1 MWKWQFYLFF
11 TKVFAKALKNLTE
24 IINIHAKL
32 VFLENHFLS
41 TIWLQDWEQ
50 LKFTVPTVLYKI
62 NINVAFLELF
72 DISNKGIERMLSLN
86 AKCKYLLD
94 ILYMFRR
101 FEICLIGL
109 IRLLESQYMFDIILD
124 LELAHWYQLKFVNTS
139 KTDFWG

>member
-1 MWKWQFYLFF
+1 MKTIFYLQL
-11 TKVFAKALKNLTE
+11 TAGLRTAK
-24 IINIHAKL
+24 I
-32 VFLENHFLS
+32 
-41 TIWLQDWEQ
+41 
-50 LKFTVPTVLYKI
+50 TVPTVLYKI

-124 LELAHWYQLKFVNTS
+124 LELAH
-139 KTDFWG
+139 

>member
-1 MWKWQFYLFF
+1 
-11 TKVFAKALKNLTE
+11 
-24 IINIHAKL
+24 
-32 VFLENHFLS
+32 
-41 TIWLQDWEQ
+41 
-50 LKFTVPTVLYKI
+50 
-62 NINVAFLELF
+62 
-72 DISNKGIERMLSLN
+72 MLSLN